1 MKAVDELR
9 AQVRSVAANP
19 HAIAKALGMPPM
31 TIKRFLLGCNS
42 TTATL
47 SRIEAALATSLGA
60 GWAKAPPYGG
70 DADHCHH
77 PKPLA
82 AGSSDPNV
90 HQLEEL

>member
-1 MKAVDELR
+1 MEAVDELR
-9 AQVRSVAANP
+9 ARAKAIGKNP
-19 HAIAKALGMPPM
+19 NAIAKALGLPPM
-31 TIKRFLLGCNS
+31 TVRRFLGKKNS
-42 TTATL
+42 LESTL

-70 DADHCHH
+70 DADHCYH

-90 HQLEEL
+90 HQSEES